1 MSTCPCLLLRFRE
14 VGSGRILIGSTGIR
28 EVTLETLR

>member
-1 MSTCPCLLLRFRE
+1 MSTYLDLLLRFRE
-14 VGSGRILIGSTGIR
+14 VGSGRILIGSTDIR